1 MFWGVNFL
9 PEEEQRF
16 QKRQTAYKIRIKDI
30 LNSKYIKTEG
40 FYPNYLEA
48 NDREVSRINI
58 IGVVV
63 QKSEIN
69 NYKILTID
77 DGTGRISARVF
88 ENNTLLD
95 KIGVSD
101 IILIIGRPREFSS
114 EKYILIESIKKISPA
129 WAKVRKLEL
138 EKNLRGDG
146 AKKKG
151 SKAISDKHSIEEY
164 AAELCRNRV
173 FKLIKEI
180 DKGEG
185 VSIEELSSRNIKD
198 IDKVINNLL
207 KEGDIFEIKP
217 GKLKVLE

>member
-1 MFWGVNFL
+1 M
-9 PEEEQRF
+9 PEQEPQFQR
-16 QKRQTAYKIRIKDI
+16 RQTAYKIRIKDI

-40 FYPNYLEA
+40 FDPNYLEV
-48 NDREVSRINI
+48 DGQEISRINL

-63 QKSEIN
+63 QKSEVN

-88 ENNTLLD
+88 ENNMLLD

-101 IILIIGRPREFSS
+101 IVLIIGRPREFSS
-114 EKYILIESIKKISPA
+114 EKYVLIEAIKKIDSA

-138 EKNLRGDG
+138 EKNIKEGDT
-146 AKKKG
+146 KDDNNLVSNNKPV
-151 SKAISDKHSIEEY
+151 EECVVD
-164 AAELCRNRV
+164 LSTNNRII
-173 FKLIKEI
+173 KLIKYL

-185 VSIEELSSRNIKD
+185 VSIEDISSRNIGD
-198 IDKVINNLL
+198 IDKIIDVLL